1 MSAAPEQEVEVER
14 LKHEL
19 AQLRAEFQDF
29 TYSVSHDLRAPLR
42 HIRAFAQVIEEDLP
56 DAPPDIRAHLS
67 TIQQSAQLLTQQLD
81 GLLMLSRLGQQAV
94 KLQPVPVLPLLQSVL
109 DELQQQQPQRQVQW
123 HMAPDFPALWADA
136 DLLRQVFSHVL
147 DNAMKFT
154 RKRELAQIDITWQWA
169 VPVDA
174 ETAAEPHATAFMP
187 TLAQGQKLCQ
197 ISITDN
203 GIGFVP
209 EQASKLFKVF
219 AKLHLARD
227 FEGLGLGLVA
237 SRKLLAHMGGSIGI
251 SAQVNG
257 GCQVQIS
264 LPSRQ

>member
-19 AQLRAEFQDF
+19 AQLRTEFQDF

-56 DAPPDIRAHLS
+56 DAPPDIRAHLA

-81 GLLMLSRLGQQAV
+81 GILMLSRLGQQAV
-94 KLQPVPVLPLLQSVL
+94 KLQAVPVLPLLQSVV

-123 HMAPDFPALWADA
+123 HMAPDFPELWADV
-136 DLLRQVFSHVL
+136 DMLRQVFSHVL

-154 RKRELAQIDITWQWA
+154 RKRELAQISITWQWMM
-169 VPVDA
+169 PVDSGD
-174 ETAAEPHATAFMP
+174 M
-187 TLAQGQKLCQ
+187 KLCQ
-197 ISITDN
+197 ITISDN

-219 AKLHLARD
+219 AKLHPVRD

-237 SRKLLAHMGGSIGI
+237 SRKLLSRMGGSMGI